1 LSGSFDPIPGLHTY
15 GFLSTILPVS
25 TGNAWRLCPPHN
37 NRPGGKQPFDRGKER
52 AGQNLDRFAQ
62 RFSQEFSGLRARRIV
77 SQLTQLHRIQA
88 SPGLSAAVDLMHQ
101 AAEAAGLANVQVH
114 RYPVDGKSYWWT
126 WKKPWFWSP
135 QSAELRLIA
144 PEEEVLARLWRN
156 SAALRTSRVAWAL
169 FAPRPRR
176 EASPLKWQT

>member
-1 LSGSFDPIPGLHTY
+1 M
-15 GFLSTILPVS
+15 
-25 TGNAWRLCPPHN
+25 
-37 NRPGGKQPFDRGKER
+37 
-52 AGQNLDRFAQ
+52 QNLDRFAQ
-62 RFSQEFSGLRARRIV
+62 LFSQEFSGLRAKRTV

-88 SPGLSAAVDLMHQ
+88 SPGLSAAVDLIHQ

-176 EASPLKWQT
+176 EASPLKWQTSDRALPRRTMRAKTPQAKRSWSVGRAGATERRPRWPPSTGLWA